1 MGKAERTIQDAC
13 MEYLGMHP
21 KVAFVHT
28 TTTGSLPVKGGYRI
42 KVGYPG
48 MGDIIGMLTDG
59 RFLSVEVKQPKQEP
73 TELQCDFMCMV
84 EQCGGVAFWCDSL
97 EMCEFNARFL
107 FEQG

>member
-1 MGKAERTIQDAC
+1 MGKAERTIQDDC

-48 MGDIIGMLTDG
+48 MGDIIGMLKDG
-59 RFLSVEVKQPKQEP
+59 RFLSVEVKQPGQHLSED
-73 TELQCDFMCMV
+73 QYDFMQMV
-84 EQCGGVAFWCDSL
+84 NARGGVACWIDNIEAL
-97 EMCEFNARFL
+97 HIVMDDTL
-107 FEQG
+107 

>member
-48 MGDIIGMLTDG
+48 MGDIVGMLYDG
-59 RFLSVEVKQPKQEP
+59 RFLSVETKQKGQKP
-73 TELQCDFMCMV
+73 TFEQYEFIELV
-84 EQCGGVAFWCDSL
+84 SNYGGVAFYVDSVDMLTEKLL
-97 EMCEFNARFL
+97 EW
-107 FEQG
+107 GIK

>member
-28 TTTGSLPVKGGYRI
+28 TTTGTLPIGAGGKRRYI

-48 MGDIIGMLTDG
+48 MGDIVGMLKDG
-59 RFLSVEVKQPKQEP
+59 RFLSVETKQPGEIP
-73 TELQCDFMCMV
+73 TQDQYDFIDMV
-84 EQCGGVAFWCDSL
+84 SKRGFAFWVDSL
-97 EMCEFNARFL
+97 EECMMLAGDL
-107 FEQG
+107 F